1 MNMNRIIFTG
11 AQGTGKTTI
20 LDEFRNQ
27 GKNVITE
34 VVRNLAKEG
43 VKINEMGD
51 EKGQKKIF
59 STYEK
64 LLSEQVEYISDRG
77 LIDVLAYTMYLNKKG
92 LVSDKL
98 VKSQFN
104 ALKKFVKNN
113 QDIIYCYFPIEFDV
127 VDDGV
132 RSLDEDYRREI
143 DNNIKEILISLG
155 APWVTIRGSVKAR
168 VNMVNMIYQ
177 WLEAG
182 VILFAEAFQTLAES
196 CNVTDKVE

>member
-1 MNMNRIIFTG
+1 MDMNRIIFTG
-11 AQGTGKTTI
+11 AHGTGKTTI
-20 LDEFRNQ
+20 LNEFKNK

-34 VVRNLAKEG
+34 VVRNLAKDG

-64 LLSEQVEYISDRG
+64 LLSEQTEYISDRG
-77 LIDVLAYTMYLNKKG
+77 LIDVLAYSMHLNKKG

-132 RSLDEDYRREI
+132 RSLDEDYRKEI
-143 DNNIKEILISLG
+143 DDNIKEILISLG
-155 APWVTIRGSVKAR
+155 APWVTVRGGVEAR

-177 WLEAG
+177 WLNAG
-182 VILFAEAFQTLAES
+182 VILFSEAFQSIAES
-196 CNVTDKVE
+196 CNVTNKAK

>member
-77 LIDVLAYTMYLNKKG
+77 LIDVLAYTMHLNKKG

-155 APWVTIRGSVKAR
+155 APWVTIRGGVEAR
-168 VNMVNMIYQ
+168 VNTVNMIYK

-182 VILFAEAFQTLAES
+182 VILFAEAFQTLAKS
-196 CNVTDKVE
+196 CNVIDKVE

>member
-20 LDEFRNQ
+20 LNDFRNR

-43 VKINEMGD
+43 IKINEMGD

-59 STYEK
+59 NTYEK

-77 LIDVLAYTMYLNKKG
+77 LIDVLAYTMHLNKKG

-155 APWVTIRGSVKAR
+155 APWVTIRGGVEAR

-182 VILFAEAFQTLAES
+182 VILFTEAFQTLAAS
-196 CNVTDKVE
+196 CNVIDKVE

>member
-77 LIDVLAYTMYLNKKG
+77 LIDVLAYTMHLNKKG

-155 APWVTIRGSVKAR
+155 TPWVTIKGSVEAR
-168 VNMVNMIYQ
+168 VNTVNMIYH
-177 WLEAG
+177 WLNAG

-196 CNVTDKVE
+196 CNVIDKVE

>member
-1 MNMNRIIFTG
+1 MDRIIFTG
-11 AQGTGKTTI
+11 AQGTGKTTV
-20 LDEFRNQ
+20 LNEFRNH

-43 VKINEMGD
+43 IKINEMGD

-64 LLSEQVEYISDRG
+64 LLSEQTEYISDMG
-77 LIDVLAYTMYLNKKG
+77 LIDVLAYSIHLNKKG

-113 QDIIYCYFPIEFDV
+113 QDIIYCYFPIEFNV
-127 VDDGV
+127 VDDGI

-155 APWVTIRGSVKAR
+155 APWVTIRGSVEAR

-182 VILFAEAFQTLAES
+182 VILFTEAFQTLAES
-196 CNVTDKVE
+196 CNVIDKVE

>member
-1 MNMNRIIFTG
+1 MNRIIFTG

-20 LDEFRNQ
+20 LNEFRNQ

-43 VKINEMGD
+43 IKINEMGD

-77 LIDVLAYTMYLNKKG
+77 LIDVLAYTMHLNKRG

-113 QDIIYCYFPIEFDV
+113 QDIIYCYFPIEFGV
-127 VDDGV
+127 IDDGV

-155 APWVTIRGSVKAR
+155 APWVTIRGGVDAR
-168 VNMVNMIYQ
+168 VNMVNMFYQ

-196 CNVTDKVE
+196 CNVIDKAE

>member
-1 MNMNRIIFTG
+1 MNRIIFTG

>member
-1 MNMNRIIFTG
+1 MNRIIFTG

-20 LDEFRNQ
+20 LNEFKNREM
-27 GKNVITE
+27 NVITE

-64 LLSEQVEYISDRG
+64 LLSERVDYISDRG
-77 LIDVLAYTMYLNKKG
+77 LIDVLAYSMHLNKKG

-98 VKSQFN
+98 VETQFK

-113 QDIIYCYFPIEFDV
+113 SDVIYCYFPIEFDV

-132 RSLDEDYRREI
+132 RSIDEEFRKEI

-155 APWVTIRGSVKAR
+155 QPWVTVKGSVENR
-168 VNMVNMIYQ
+168 INMVDMIYK
-177 WLEAG
+177 WIEAG
-182 VILFAEAFQTLAES
+182 VILYSDSFKTIHNQ
-196 CNVTDKVE
+196 